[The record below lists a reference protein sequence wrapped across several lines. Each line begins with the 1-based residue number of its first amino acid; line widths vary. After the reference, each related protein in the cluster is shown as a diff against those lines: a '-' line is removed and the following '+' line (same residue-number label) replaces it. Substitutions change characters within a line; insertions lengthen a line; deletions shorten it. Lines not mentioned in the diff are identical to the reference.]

1 MSFLNYSIIIIG
13 LAIAL
18 GLQLFLTGLQTKRFY
33 ARIKEIRNDGLISV
47 GLEGGM
53 WSGRIYAVLV
63 VDDKKRVVHAERL
76 SGMTIFANLVP
87 VPELIGLNAQ
97 NILDEK
103 LTFSLKKKELKAFR
117 NATKE
122 YFKEDGQS
130 QSTIENKKVK
140 SIKIK

>member
-13 LAIAL
+13 LAVAL

-63 VDDKKRVVHAERL
+63 VDDMKRVVHAERL
-76 SGMTIFANLVP
+76 SGMTIFSNLVP
-87 VPELIGLNAQ
+87 VPELIGLNAKD
-97 NILDEK
+97 ILDENK
-103 LTFSLKKKELKAFR
+103 TFSLKKRDLKAFR
-117 NATKE
+117 SATKE
-122 YFKEDGQS
+122 YFKEDEQS
-130 QSTIENKKVK
+130 QSTIENNRVK
-140 SIKIK
+140 SIKMK